1 MTIRI
6 RVRAAAGALAVG
18 ILGAA
23 LGVPATAHA
32 AVTAAPSSAQPA
44 PADPYRQGFRKGLLV
59 GDDAA
64 EKQCA
69 YDSSVDYGER
79 PPRPAP
85 FDPATAA
92 VPRGHS
98 EEWGRGYR
106 EGLRRGWTDGIQ
118 YYCAH
123 GS

>member
-1 MTIRI
+1 MTIRF
-6 RVRAAAGALAVG
+6 RNSAAAGALAAG

-23 LGVPATAHA
+23 LVAPATAHA
-32 AVTAAPSSAQPA
+32 AVTAAPGSARPV
-44 PADPYRQGFRKGLLV
+44 PVDPYRQGFRKGLLL

-69 YDSSVDYGER
+69 YDESIDYETH
-79 PPRPAP
+79 PPRPAH
-85 FDPATAA
+85 FDPATVA
-92 VPRGHS
+92 VPPGHN
-98 EEWGRGYR
+98 EDWIRGYR
-106 EGLRRGWTDGIQ
+106 EGARRGWADGVQ